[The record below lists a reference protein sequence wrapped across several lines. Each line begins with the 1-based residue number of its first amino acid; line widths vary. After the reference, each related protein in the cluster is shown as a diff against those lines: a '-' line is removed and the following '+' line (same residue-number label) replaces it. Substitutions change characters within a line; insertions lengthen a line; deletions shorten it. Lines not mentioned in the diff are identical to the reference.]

1 MVIFAVVPNS
11 MWAWAILWLD
21 LSYAVDSVRAA
32 DASILLE
39 VQSGLMKGDY
49 SVVDYSMQ
57 HGSFDVGVSL
67 LAACSSAAS
76 PVVVLASAVAAFPF
90 SSCGLALSA
99 ELRLFPVFCFQP
111 WNVDYVI
118 GILSPDFEFCW
129 FICVSWTLDETCV
142 DYLVYGSQS
151 WFLCG
156 FPDCLMAIVGSM
168 RAGVL
173 LDVMDLLSEI
183 LFSSAAAFCELFQ
196 QVIAL
201 AAGATA
207 AATVDLHALSF
218 LDTSAA
224 DANDDENWDFTLH
237 AAGATAAA
245 TVGLH
250 VLSFLTKS
258 AAGAFADGF
267 VVLVVPAAAA
277 WAAAFASVHAL
288 FFLDKSAAGATELN
302 LFVSVVQAAAARAAA
317 FVPESLVSETL
328 SCCAGIGFWIFLR
341 VSSSFLGLW
350 KEQRNIKFCCEKDAS
365 SNLQALIQE
374 AVVAEYGQLDIV
386 KGKDGHDT
394 DGSLSLGSGEASG
407 RVDVPVSVTK
417 LDDPAYRSSQSVV
430 VNQSLRVEKT
440 IFMKGLDGRTTIHRV
455 SDDMMIGEILDDW
468 MIGLDV
474 MISFNGKVIRMHDTV
489 GGLGIERDCT
499 LRCSGRVRGGAQ
511 RYRQP
516 DIPGQWT
523 CSVCFQ
529 ERVWP
534 VRNRCFRCGAPRG
547 HDPAPSVPPYVVGPT
562 GRQPQR
568 SNPVNPTYR
577 PNQRQQQPMVPSAS
591 VQNFPP
597 LNQPVPTGR
606 VETSGTGGV
615 PAFPAGNLDWLK
627 NFLQEI
633 LSPEDYLKYKSSFDP
648 TPQKEEVPL
657 ALQLANKTKERGSVL
672 AQIERERVLV
682 ADFKAKYAKHTE
694 TLTELMERKYSLQ
707 REIEE
712 LEMLST
718 AAEEKQHVVP
728 VEPVAPGP
736 PQTPQPV
743 GPRESLPGPPPL
755 VEETPHDEGDD
766 ESMEPG
772 DIPGAGVGF
781 NKPLKRK
788 ADKAAA
794 VKRVVKGAFSKG
806 RRSSLIVKA
815 ATLST
820 HDLVL
825 LQEQV
830 TKLSNS
836 RQNEDT
842 IEVQDDAERRS
853 EISATDLEPSASLG

>member
-1 MVIFAVVPNS
+1 MAILVVVPNS
-11 MWAWAILWLD
+11 MWVLAILWLD
-21 LSYAVDSVRAA
+21 LSYAVGSVRAA
-32 DASILLE
+32 GALIPPE
-39 VQSGLMKGDY
+39 VQSGLMTGDD
-49 SVVDYSMQ
+49 SIIDYSMQ
-57 HGSFDVGVSL
+57 FGSFDVGVSL
-67 LAACSSAAS
+67 PAACSSAAF
-76 PVVVLASAVAAFPF
+76 PVVSAPAVAAFPF
-90 SSCGLALSA
+90 PSCGLALSA
-99 ELRLFPVFCFQP
+99 ELRLYPVYCFQP
-111 WNVDYVI
+111 WNVDCVI
-118 GILSPDFEFCW
+118 CYLSPEMVFSWIFMGSWSLDDF
-129 FICVSWTLDETCV
+129 SWT
-142 DYLVYGSQS
+142 QS
-151 WFLCG
+151 GALSR
-156 FPDCLMAIVGSM
+156 LMANHGGHACGARVCCSQCRGFLGKPVCYAVALALEEIGNQEVLQAVAA
-168 RAGVL
+168 RAAANSDHDAHTFLATSVAQAFEGLHCVVTQQAAGARAAAFFVHGAHAVL
-173 LDVMDLLSEI
+173 VTSAARALEGLHVDTI
-183 LFSSAAAFCELFQ
+183 LQAAAASAAAYLLG
-196 QVIAL
+196 V
-201 AAGATA
+201 
-207 AATVDLHALSF
+207 ALSS
-218 LDTSAA
+218 LVT
-224 DANDDENWDFTLH
+224 
-237 AAGATAAA
+237 
-245 TVGLH
+245 
-250 VLSFLTKS
+250 S
-258 AAGAFADGF
+258 AAGAFDHVCKVF
-267 VVLVVPAAAA
+267 RWQAAVAS
-277 WAAAFASVHAL
+277 AAAFFLLVHM
-288 FFLDKSAAGATELN
+288 F
-302 LFVSVVQAAAARAAA
+302 
-317 FVPESLVSETL
+317 ES
-328 SCCAGIGFWIFLR
+328 CWIFAGMLL
-341 VSSSFLGLW
+341 FGLW
-350 KEQRNIKFCCEKDAS
+350 EITGLYSSTIGMGKTQKSEELKDFHDFSVPQAS
-365 SNLQALIQE
+365 IQE
-374 AVVAEYGQLDIV
+374 AVILYDAVDFDEHDEF
-386 KGKDGHDT
+386 KGKDRHGT
-394 DGSLSLGSGEASG
+394 DGSLSLGFGEASG
-407 RVDVPVSVTK
+407 RVDVPVSADN
-417 LDDPAYRSSQSVV
+417 LIDAAFRSPQSVV

-468 MIGLDV
+468 LIGLDV
-474 MISFNGKVIRMHDTV
+474 MISFNGKVIGMNDTV
-489 GGLGIERDCT
+489 GELGIERDCT

-529 ERVWP
+529 DRVWP

-562 GRQPQR
+562 GRPPQR

-577 PNQRQQQPMVPSAS
+577 PNQKQQQPMVPSAS
-591 VQNFPP
+591 VQSFPP

-755 VEETPHDEGDD
+755 VEETPHDEEDD

-836 RQNEDT
+836 RQKEDT